1 MNPDTY
7 NQLIYEA
14 GVYKQQ
20 LDLIQSELA
29 KATKTLVEISGAKET
44 LKATKDIENAKDVI
58 IPIGGGV
65 FMDGTMEM
73 KKILLRV
80 GGGYSVVVDRGVA
93 ISELEKRESAIKT
106 LIDKFNKEA
115 MKLSEQMDRV
125 NLELSKYQRNTN
137 Q

>member
-80 GGGYSVVVDRGVA
+80 GGGYSVVVDRDVA
-93 ISELEKRESAIKT
+93 ISELGKRESAIKT